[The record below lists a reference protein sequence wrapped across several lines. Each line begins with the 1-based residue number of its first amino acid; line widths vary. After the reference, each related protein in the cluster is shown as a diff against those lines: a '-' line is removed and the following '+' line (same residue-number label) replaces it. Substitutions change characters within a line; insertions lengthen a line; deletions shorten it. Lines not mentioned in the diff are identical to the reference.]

1 MATLPEMLRA
11 EQARCRQI
19 AQDYAAM
26 GNSGAFARALI
37 EQALQTGHDA
47 VQLSNVIAMQRALDG
62 LRRFR
67 EVPKG
72 MACETAPSRRVSFM
86 PARPV
91 APSWVAPPVREQF
104 FTWTRRAA

>member
-19 AQDYAAM
+19 AKDYAAM
-26 GNSGAFARALI
+26 GNPGAFARALI
-37 EQALQTGHDA
+37 EQALQTADDA
-47 VQLSNVIAMQRALDG
+47 VHLSNAIAMQRALDG

-67 EVPKG
+67 DVPTG
-72 MACETAPSRRVSFM
+72 MPRESAPNRRISPLPV
-86 PARPV
+86 RPQ
-91 APSWVAPPVREQF
+91 APIWAAPPVREQF

>member
-19 AQDYAAM
+19 ALDYAAL
-26 GNSGAFARALI
+26 GSTGAFARALI
-37 EQALQTGHDA
+37 EQALRSADDS

-67 EVPKG
+67 EVPSALLG
-72 MACETAPSRRVSFM
+72 ATAPSRRMVAVRVR
-86 PARPV
+86 PA
-91 APSWVAPPVREQF
+91 APAWVPAPPREQF